1 MIFNLNMNKGLEIS
15 EEKSEPAHLDLGKAV
30 GYHASSVLFVK
41 ERAGAERGAAPTGV
55 KAVGA
60 AKD

>member
-1 MIFNLNMNKGLEIS
+1 MNKGLEIS
-15 EEKSEPAHLDLGKAV
+15 EEKSKPTHLDLGKAV